1 MRLKHKGLHRFYWHN
16 DPRRLPA
23 THLTRIR
30 RILYMLRV
38 AREPRD
44 LDQPGFRLHP
54 LRGKY
59 QDHWSVTVSANW
71 RIVFRFE
78 VGEVVDV
85 DFVDYH

>member
-1 MRLKHKGLHRFYWHN
+1 M
-16 DPRRLPA
+16 
-23 THLTRIR
+23 T
-30 RILYMLRV
+30 RV
-38 AREPRD
+38 ACPPHTSRGFGASCTCCVWPESRT